1 MQCPRISV
9 FLSSE
14 ASITV
19 VAHSDAMCSVQENHG
34 FAGNVLEAL
43 VGLNGKTIVTSQGGE
58 FGQDVY
64 M

>member
-19 VAHSDAMCSVQENHG
+19 VAHSDAMCSVQENHE

-43 VGLNGKTIVTSQGGE
+43 VDLNGKTIITS
-58 FGQDVY
+58 
-64 M
+64 